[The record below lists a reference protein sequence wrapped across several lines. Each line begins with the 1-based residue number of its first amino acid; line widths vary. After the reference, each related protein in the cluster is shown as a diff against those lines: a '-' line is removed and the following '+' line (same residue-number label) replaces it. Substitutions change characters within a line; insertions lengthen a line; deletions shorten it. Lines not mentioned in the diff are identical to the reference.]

1 MYQCFTPAKSQR
13 ERLAQGWETNMA
25 DQRKAPFGLAAH
37 AGDTKLQIQFFT
49 VSLRGTMGERG
60 EIVAAEIEAQPG
72 DALA

>member
-1 MYQCFTPAKSQR
+1 
-13 ERLAQGWETNMA
+13 MA
-25 DQRKAPFGLAAH
+25 DQREALFRLAAH

-49 VSLRGTMGERG
+49 VGLRGTMGERG